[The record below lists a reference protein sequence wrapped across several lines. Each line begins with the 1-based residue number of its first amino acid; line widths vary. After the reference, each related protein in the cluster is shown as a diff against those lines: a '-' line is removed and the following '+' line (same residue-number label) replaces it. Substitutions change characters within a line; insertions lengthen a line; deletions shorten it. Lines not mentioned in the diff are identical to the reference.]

1 MFQIFRLS
9 GCKRAISGRKVQ
21 KRMMCFTMLLH
32 CYLGKALYFPLVS
45 CRLVW
50 YSKEKGKPQKRPTLN
65 YKSLIYIK
73 PSLLR
78 VMAAIFFCP

>member
-50 YSKEKGKPQKRPTLN
+50 YSKEKGKPQRRPTLRIINKLSRYKRQAVN
-65 YKSLIYIK
+65 YSQ
-73 PSLLR
+73 
-78 VMAAIFFCP
+78 